1 MLSVRMSLKRV
12 WLPVGYVF
20 LRIEEGDKG
29 NCFKYWN
36 ISEKAVCL
44 IVTSSRS
51 YVKACN
57 GSYGDWRKDPHRR
70 RTIGNHTTNRDEIG
84 LA

>member
-1 MLSVRMSLKRV
+1 MLSVRISLKSV

-29 NCFKYWN
+29 NCFKCWN
-36 ISEKAVCL
+36 MSEKAVCL

-51 YVKACN
+51 Y
-57 GSYGDWRKDPHRR
+57 SRSM
-70 RTIGNHTTNRDEIG
+70 
-84 LA
+84 